1 MKKSTKKRNNLT
13 NIVRKKLKEDF
24 GEDLMEADESAPGI
38 VIEEARE
45 SKENLLDRPDEG
57 FTPLKM
63 AMSANSLTQMFI
75 PSSERNSKASLE
87 TDLIF
92 MARRRSM
99 EEKEEIPERMQV
111 IADPDEEIEK
121 KDAFQINMAFK
132 NQPERETDAFPL
144 HINETSLKGSALN
157 LASIKKARNR
167 RSTWGALNAERE
179 EEAVGSV
186 KGMFHRE
193 NTIESNNFSSN
204 SSVNSSVTDK
214 KHSISENVKV
224 PATITERNPFDNAN
238 GVLGSRRRNMG
249 QNRNNDNGPK
259 RRGNVDVLGFNRNNP
274 NSRRRTLDPSNMPGR
289 RNTFNPDSLSGYDD
303 EIIEESEESTEEP
316 ADEETE
322 QDIVPQRAGSKKT
335 PKTVL
340 IDSQVLKKSISIDF
354 SSDEEHHERKSKHS
368 DFSKAPTGR
377 LNSSR
382 VITPLKNDKQDLLS
396 VMLVGQ
402 KVNYEPAKV
411 GETRHPE
418 TQNQNN
424 KRDPTPEELEP
435 VYLKNESEDLEEE
448 KEESIDKPMSAK
460 SLDIGSFQNIDD
472 VDCIV
477 THFANILENRKKT
490 LYTERTTSDY
500 DLSKFTNIP
509 VFAKKEEVPNEVVLI
524 EGDVQK
530 WQTGETTTTPQADF
544 GVQNDLRL
552 SIAIRPSV
560 EPDLPDVQLEHSV
573 EEQTKPHPGEKPERL
588 STSARIS
595 FKSSLETPV
604 VKREV
609 KSASILGTTA
619 DNTPSNS
626 ASWSCSCPVS
636 DTNCSRCMSAAQ
648 SLSRPKT
655 EASTTDTA
663 TTREST
669 GKAIPKMVQKSIHKK
684 EPAVKPPP
692 MPKKVAAKK
701 QMKEVPQKTL
711 VFANYAV
718 QEKIANMLIPD
729 PPAKRSRYQ
738 QRIEELTEKRNIKHM
753 QMLFEKQI
761 EEAKI
766 QDVSL
771 QDKSKTDNTV
781 EENSNIDEKLETSDD
796 TNEIK
801 DSERLEIKG
810 AAVDNGII
818 LGGAGTAVIGGFQ
831 PDHKAEVEQS
841 KLAMKI
847 AKNFDIADTGKVLS
861 KVNLNETFDFVKDKL
876 PGFVKKAL
884 PDFII
889 NNASKGKLKKGS
901 LTVQHPDFFLSL
913 NKEEAD
919 QKPFTVHTS
928 YPNVGQLSS
937 INFINSDDPLD
948 GYVLKVLQDY
958 EKKKNM
964 TRDSKSRRKSSTTF
978 QFPKE
983 KVEISDGFI
992 TEDEPEEKKPN
1003 PKAQKLWGYV
1013 KKDLMKKTL
1022 INALKPEGL
1031 IIGTENETADGPAP
1045 VTEDDP
1051 NKKVDQKDEQS
1062 AKPKSGAEINPKTY
1076 YTNQRR
1082 AIDMIKN
1089 PHLYTRKTIDPST
1102 NKLDLNLTL
1111 RPVIGLPADRDKPS
1125 INDSPDSVHTGTIR
1139 SGLAINGYKKQNAAS
1154 LYEVVHN
1161 IKRRKLGLTP
1171 LERIKYPTFDDPGT
1185 FDLISGPPLDA
1196 TGTPILKVDG
1206 AASPV
1211 QDINFEEELEKINQL
1226 IEASKVPIPAHHR
1239 RRGVIFSRMEKFIRA
1254 MEDLD
1259 LAIQFDPF
1267 NSDGLWHRHQLY
1279 LRYNDAESA
1288 LRDLD
1293 AITENNKI
1301 HLAAFQAKA
1310 RIYQAIGK
1318 ILVILGMYKLAIINY
1333 STVIRL
1339 KSDCADAY
1347 YNRACLFEIDH
1358 EVTFANEDFR
1368 IVRMLDP
1375 NNDQAIHNLAMY
1387 SFQRQLWS
1395 DAINEFTKLILI
1407 DPENADAYMFRGR
1420 SYAALSFY
1428 YDAMEDLTQAIRI
1441 NPDNSRYF
1449 FHRGCLL
1456 REQNPQWAIQDLS
1469 VSILLNPYETN
1480 ADAFYHRAQ
1489 LYQRLGIN
1497 NLAIAD
1503 YMSAIELNPR
1513 KAKAFLNLGALYMKN
1528 SNTYAEA
1535 KHNLNLAI
1543 TADPCNL
1550 RGYINRGELY
1560 EKIYKESLLHLT
1572 THNSKRAIRGNKLE
1586 MVQSYAYLAIKDY
1599 SRAIH
1604 IRPSNYVLFLYRGRM
1619 LLSQG
1624 KVPEATKDF
1633 HAAFDLN
1640 SGIAQTFIQRALIL
1654 SFQRKYKQVIDEF
1667 DERKKRF
1674 KHIDDPALLSIV
1686 AKARIQYGD
1695 YEGALN
1701 DLVSVSDAGKDDP
1714 QISLQKGICYEHL
1727 KNWPLAEQEFSK
1739 CVTLIPKFSKAYFHR
1754 GICKF
1759 AQGNE
1764 DGEQDL
1770 NYAIELD
1777 PKFFDAYLTRAA
1789 YYESKGQYQKA
1800 IVDCDEALKIEPTSI
1815 RAHILRGD
1823 SKCKLNQ
1830 YAIAIM
1836 DYTKAATID
1845 KTSYFAFFNRAMAF
1859 ESSGDL
1865 QNAIKDY
1872 SIVLL
1877 LNEKNLNAFRQR
1889 AILYWK
1895 LGDNE
1900 NALYDFVEAVKIS
1913 PSEAKLRSLLGLAY
1927 QKVGRLQ
1934 ESCNEFTESM
1944 RLEPSTKEA
1953 ILGRG
1958 NVYAN
1963 MKELGLSRRDYC
1975 RVLHMYPTNADTYV
1989 NIAYT
1994 KQTEGEYKQAW
2005 KFFTMAYTIDPL
2017 CTSAL
2022 EGRSLINSL
2031 LNNPFA
2037 AYLDITR
2044 AIEISPQN
2052 AEFLTNRGVIYEA
2065 LDDNVSALQNYKAI
2079 KLSPKDEEALLNRG
2093 IAYAM
2098 SNQYEASIQDL
2109 QFAITLNPNSS
2120 MAYFNLGY
2128 LYNCL
2133 GEHAKSEE
2141 AFSKVIELSPSDKL
2155 AYLCRAESRTHQN
2168 DWQKA
2173 IADYAIHISA
2183 DL

>member
-1 MKKSTKKRNNLT
+1 MKKRSNLT
-13 NIVRKKLKEDF
+13 NIVRKKLQEEL
-24 GEDLMEADESAPGI
+24 GEDLVEVDESAPGI

-45 SKENLLDRPDEG
+45 STENLNDKPEEG

-63 AMSANSLTQMFI
+63 AISANSLTQMFV
-75 PSSERNSKASLE
+75 PSSESDKYKDQKVRLFNTRNSKASLE

-92 MARRRSM
+92 LARRRSM
-99 EEKEEIPERMQV
+99 EQDDPPERMHV
-111 IADPDEEIEK
+111 IADPEEESDDG
-121 KDAFQINMAFK
+121 KDLFNVNMSVSNHPDK
-132 NQPERETDAFPL
+132 ETDDFPKRTK
-144 HINETSLKGSALN
+144 EATLKGSALN
-157 LASIKKARNR
+157 LANIKKARSR
-167 RSTWGALNAERE
+167 RYERYNFRTTWGALNAERE
-179 EEAVGSV
+179 EDNQESPRS
-186 KGMFHRE
+186 MFLTRE
-193 NTIESNNFSSN
+193 NTMEYGKSSAN
-204 SSVNSSVTDK
+204 SSKDNSFVDK
-214 KHSISENVKV
+214 RKSINDNARISD
-224 PATITERNPFDNAN
+224 ASSGRNPLDNAN
-238 GVLGSRRRNMG
+238 GVLGSRRRAADPSGSRSSMS
-249 QNRNNDNGPK
+249 K
-259 RRGNVDVLGFNRNNP
+259 RRSTVDTQSFNP
-274 NSRRRTLDPSNMPGR
+274 NSPNRRRTTLDPNRLPGR
-289 RNTFNPDSLSGYDD
+289 RNTFDPNSLFNSSMYEDE
-303 EIIEESEESTEEP
+303 EIIEETEEP
-316 ADEETE
+316 TE
-322 QDIVPQRAGSKKT
+322 SEPESEIEQKPAPAQSVSTKKT

-340 IDSQVLKKSISIDF
+340 IDSQVLKKSYSSDF
-354 SSDEEHHERKSKHS
+354 TSDEERLETKSKHS

-377 LNSSR
+377 LNSSK
-382 VITPLKNDKQDLLS
+382 INSPTKHEKQDLLS

-402 KVNYEPAKV
+402 KVNYEPQKFV
-411 GETRHPE
+411 ESKPITIENPI
-418 TQNQNN
+418 TIP
-424 KRDPTPEELEP
+424 KREETPEELEP
-435 VYLKNESEDLEEE
+435 VYIKNESVEPEAETEVTEE
-448 KEESIDKPMSAK
+448 KPMSEE
-460 SLDIGSFQNIDD
+460 SVDIGSFQNIDD
-472 VDCIV
+472 VDSIV
-477 THFANILENRKKT
+477 THFASILENRKKT

-500 DLSKFTNIP
+500 DLSKFKNVP
-509 VFAKKEEVPNEVVLI
+509 VFTKKDETKGEI
-524 EGDVQK
+524 QGDEMP
-530 WQTGETTTTPQADF
+530 TGDKPSTPHAELNIQD
-544 GVQNDLRL
+544 DLL
-552 SIAIRPSV
+552 VSIAIRPSIEV
-560 EPDLPDVQLEHSV
+560 PDVDSGINIKENGQNIAK
-573 EEQTKPHPGEKPERL
+573 TERL

-595 FKSSLETPV
+595 FKSNLESGV
-604 VKREV
+604 IKRDV
-609 KSASILGTTA
+609 KSASNIGTTV

-626 ASWSCSCPVS
+626 VTWSCSCPIS
-636 DTNCSRCMSAAQ
+636 DSNCSRCLSAAQ
-648 SLSRPKT
+648 SHSRPKT
-655 EASTTDTA
+655 GESTSETT

-669 GKAIPKMVQKSIHKK
+669 GKDIPKMVQKSIQKK
-684 EPAVKPPP
+684 TAVNKPPKL
-692 MPKKVAAKK
+692 PKPKFTRRKHG
-701 QMKEVPQKTL
+701 KEIPQKTL
-711 VFANYAV
+711 IFAKYAT
-718 QEKIANMLIPD
+718 QEDITNSLKPD
-729 PPAKRSRYQ
+729 PPTKRSRYQ
-738 QRIEELTEKRNIKHM
+738 QRLDELAEKNNLKHM
-753 QMLFEKQI
+753 LMLFEKQNELTKDASEI
-761 EEAKI
+761 AKEVQEEMGEGQTDTDNSPPKTPNAIPKDDEEEAE
-766 QDVSL
+766 L
-771 QDKSKTDNTV
+771 
-781 EENSNIDEKLETSDD
+781 LEV
-796 TNEIK
+796 
-801 DSERLEIKG
+801 KG
-810 AAVDNGII
+810 AAVDNTII
-818 LGGAGTAVIGGFQ
+818 LGGAGTAVIGSLQ
-831 PDHKAEVEQS
+831 PEHKPEVEQS
-841 KLAMKI
+841 KLALKV
-847 AKNFDIADTGKVLS
+847 AKNIGLADTGKVLT
-861 KVNLNETFDFVKDKL
+861 KVTLNDTIDFVKDKL

-889 NNASKGKLKKGS
+889 NTATKGRLKKGKLA
-901 LTVQHPDFFLSL
+901 VQHPDFFLSL
-913 NKEEAD
+913 NKDEIE
-919 QKPFTVHTS
+919 QTPYTVHTS
-928 YPNVGQLSS
+928 STSLGQISS
-937 INFINSDDPLD
+937 LNYSNSNDPLD
-948 GYVLKVLQDY
+948 GYVIKALQEY
-958 EKKKNM
+958 EKRKVVP
-964 TRDSKSRRKSSTTF
+964 RESKDRRKSTATF
-978 QFPKE
+978 QLPKE
-983 KVEISDGFI
+983 NVE
-992 TEDEPEEKKPN
+992 TEDEYITEEEPDEEKKPN
-1003 PKAQKLWGYV
+1003 LKAQQLWRYL
-1013 KKDLMKKTL
+1013 KKDIMKKTL
-1022 INALKPEGL
+1022 INALKPEKLMIEPESEVMDVAPPAAADEL
-1031 IIGTENETADGPAP
+1031 IEKLEPKNE
-1045 VTEDDP
+1045 VI
-1051 NKKVDQKDEQS
+1051 
-1062 AKPKSGAEINPKTY
+1062 AKPQSSNEISPKTY

-1089 PHLYTRKTIDPST
+1089 PHLYTRKTVDPLT

-1111 RPVIGLPADRDKPS
+1111 RPVIGLPAERDKPS
-1125 INDSPDSVHTGTIR
+1125 ATDSVEAIHTGTIR
-1139 SGLAINGYKKQNAAS
+1139 SGLAINGYTKQNS
-1154 LYEVVHN
+1154 TTLYEVVHN

-1171 LERIKYPTFDDPGT
+1171 LERIKYPTFDDPG
-1185 FDLISGPPLDA
+1185 PPLDA
-1196 TGTPILKVDG
+1196 TGTPILKEDG

-1211 QDINFEEELEKINQL
+1211 QEINFEEELEKINQL

-1310 RIYQAIGK
+1310 RIYQAIG
-1318 ILVILGMYKLAIINY
+1318 MFKLAIINY

-1358 EVTFANEDFR
+1358 ETTFANEDFR

-1375 NNDQAIHNLAMY
+1375 NNDQAIQNLAMY

-1407 DPENADAYMFRGR
+1407 DPEDADAYMFRGR

-1441 NPDNSRYF
+1441 SPDNFRYF

-1480 ADAFYHRAQ
+1480 SDAFYHRAL
-1489 LYQRLGIN
+1489 LYQRLGFD

-1503 YMSAIELNPR
+1503 YMSGKLGLTQAIELDPR

-1528 SNTYAEA
+1528 SSTYAEA

-1543 TADPCNL
+1543 SADPCNL

-1560 EKIYKESLLHLT
+1560 EKIYKESLLTLT

-1674 KHIDDPALLSIV
+1674 KHIDDPVLLSIV

-1695 YEGALN
+1695 YQGALN

-1727 KNWPLAEQEFSK
+1727 KNWSLAEEEFSK
-1739 CVTLIPKFSKAYFHR
+1739 CIGLIPKFSKAYFHR
-1754 GICKF
+1754 GICRF

-1770 NYAIELD
+1770 NYALELD

-1800 IVDCDEALKIEPTSI
+1800 IADCDEALKIEPTSI
-1815 RAHILRGD
+1815 RAHILRGN
-1823 SKCKLNQ
+1823 SKCRLNQ
-1830 YAIAIM
+1830 FGIAIM

-1845 KTSYFAFFNRAMAF
+1845 KVHIVNIQTSYFAFFNRAMAF
-1859 ESSGDL
+1859 EASGDHH
-1865 QNAIKDY
+1865 NAIKDY

-1877 LNEKNLNAFRQR
+1877 LNDNNLNAYRQR

-1895 LGDNE
+1895 LGDNQ
-1900 NALYDFVEAVKIS
+1900 NALCDFIEAVKIS
-1913 PSEAKLRSLLGLAY
+1913 PKEAKLRSLLGLAY
-1927 QKVGRLQ
+1927 QKVGKLQ
-1934 ESCNEFTESM
+1934 ESCVEFTESM
-1944 RLEPSTKEA
+1944 KLEPSTKEA

-1963 MKELGLSRRDYC
+1963 MKELELSRRDYC
-1975 RVLHMYPTNADTYV
+1975 RVLHMYPTNAETYV

-1994 KQTEGEYKQAW
+1994 KQSEGEYKLAW
-2005 KFFTMAYTIDPL
+2005 KFFTMAFTIDPL

-2031 LNNPFA
+2031 LNNQFA

-2044 AIEISPQN
+2044 AIEISPHN

-2065 LDDNVSALQNYKAI
+2065 MNDNVSALQNYKIAI
-2079 KLSPKDEEALLNRG
+2079 KA
-2093 IAYAM
+2093 
-2098 SNQYEASIQDL
+2098 
-2109 QFAITLNPNSS
+2109 NPNY
-2120 MAYFNLGY
+2120 A
-2128 LYNCL
+2128 
-2133 GEHAKSEE
+2133 
-2141 AFSKVIELSPSDKL
+2141 L
-2155 AYLCRAESRTHQN
+2155 AYYNAGNHYLKQRNWE
-2168 DWQKA
+2168 KA
-2173 IADYAIHISA
+2173 IEYLSTVIYYNSRQSN
-2183 DL
+2183 